1 MVGIHTVTW
10 CVEQSL
16 VSVKNTASGARFSGL
31 HDLGQAPYP
40 LCDSTSSSV
49 KWARLTELLQLIRT
63 DRRVSAQW
71 RWTVVA
77 VIISPRTPG
86 CGHDVRKACAQ
97 TLWEALSEFLKFSFL
112 DAKYR

>member
-49 KWARLTELLQLIRT
+49 KWANSNSSSYRAAAVNTHRPPSEC
-63 DRRVSAQW
+63 S
-71 RWTVVA
+71 VA
-77 VIISPRTPG
+77 
-86 CGHDVRKACAQ
+86 
-97 TLWEALSEFLKFSFL
+97 L
-112 DAKYR
+112 DSRCCHHFTTNTWMWS